1 MGFFDKVKST
11 VDDVSDTVGKK
22 IDVEKYEMKIRD
34 EKRNIDKASMEIG
47 KIVTE
52 QLLNGQSFDK
62 SMIMDQYNI
71 ILESNKKIKEYTML
85 RDEIKGE
92 TSSEDMVTE
101 YEVENYNSIPP
112 VEERPALP
120 QAEEVPE
127 PEVAEPESIV
137 SEPEPEPIP
146 EPVPVVE
153 EPVIEE
159 PVVEEPEPAIS
170 ESVPEPEPVAVQPV
184 VESAPEPQPTA
195 QRVESIRP
203 QADTGGACRVD
214 NPEEGSLLSRIQS
227 YKSSSYSGKNI

>member
-47 KIVTE
+47 KILTE
-52 QLLNGQSFDK
+52 QLLNGQPFDK

-92 TSSEDMVTE
+92 TSSEGMVTE

-112 VEERPALP
+112 AEEKPALP
-120 QAEEVPE
+120 QAEEVPR
-127 PEVAEPESIV
+127 PVVAEPESIV
-137 SEPEPEPIP
+137 SEPEPEP
-146 EPVPVVE
+146 EPVAA

-159 PVVEEPEPAIS
+159 PVVK
-170 ESVPEPEPVAVQPV
+170 EPEPVISEPEPVPEPVTAQPV

-214 NPEEGSLLSRIQS
+214 NPEEGSLLARIQS